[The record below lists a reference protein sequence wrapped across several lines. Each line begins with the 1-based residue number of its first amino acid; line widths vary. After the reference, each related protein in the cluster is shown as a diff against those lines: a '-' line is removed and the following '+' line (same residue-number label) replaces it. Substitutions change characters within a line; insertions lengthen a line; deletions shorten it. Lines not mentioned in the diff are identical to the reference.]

1 MLDEEDDTGR
11 RHKQMTREDDTDKTR
26 AITADKD
33 KLYNA
38 VNTFFGTKYTII
50 FGKSVS

>member
-1 MLDEEDDTGR
+1 MTQADDTNRWQGR
-11 RHKQMTREDDTDKTR
+11 TTDKTR